1 MSGAS
6 GPSTGSGRLDP
17 SAAGLADPVP
27 EPVEG
32 RAGRPDPFP
41 ELVEGRAGRAGW
53 VAAVDLG
60 ATSGR
65 VVLGRVGP
73 DELQVRAVHRF
84 ENLPVRTPDG
94 LHWNVLELYRQ
105 ILVGLAEAVAQAPD
119 LVSVGID
126 SWAVDY
132 GLVEGAGLV
141 GIPFHYR
148 DDRTAAGVEQVHR
161 VLDHAALYAR
171 NGLQYQPFNTVYQLA
186 VEQAAGR
193 LSESRRVLLLPDLLG
208 SWLTGVQVAER
219 TNASTTGLLDLR
231 SGTWDTELMERLALP
246 PALFPPLVDPGTVVG
261 PLLPAVADEI
271 GAGHPLEVVAVGS
284 HDTASAVVGVP
295 MDGNGTAYISS
306 GTWSLVGVELAE
318 PVLTDA
324 SRQANFTNEGGVDG
338 RVRYLK
344 NVMGLWLL
352 SESIRSWQRQGQPC
366 ELAELLDRAAAVTG
380 PVPVFDAND
389 PSLLPPGDMPARIA
403 ALCRAAGHSPSDDP
417 SLVVRSILESLAAAY
432 ADAVDAAEKLSG
444 LTIDTVHV
452 VGGGSQNALLCQLT
466 ADRTRRRVLA
476 GPVEATAIGNVL
488 VQARTA
494 GLVSG
499 SLEELRGLVARTYP
513 PVEYQPQRESPEGV
527 RRVVS

>member
-1 MSGAS
+1 MS
-6 GPSTGSGRLDP
+6 
-17 SAAGLADPVP
+17 
-27 EPVEG
+27 
-32 RAGRPDPFP
+32 
-41 ELVEGRAGRAGW
+41 AGW

-105 ILVGLAEAVAQAPD
+105 ILVGLTEALAQAPD

-132 GLVEGAGLV
+132 GLVEGDSLV
-141 GIPFHYR
+141 AIPFHYR
-148 DDRTAAGVEQVHR
+148 DERTGAGVEQVHA
-161 VLDHAALYAR
+161 VLDHTDLYAR
-171 NGLQYQPFNTVYQLA
+171 NGLQFQPFNTLYQLA
-186 VEQAAGR
+186 VERAAGR
-193 LSESRRVLLLPDLLG
+193 LAEGRRVLLLPDLLA

-231 SGTWDTELMERLALP
+231 SRTWDTELMDRLALP
-246 PALFPPLVDPGTVVG
+246 PSLFPPLVDPGTVVG
-261 PLLPAVADEI
+261 PLLPDVAEEI
-271 GAGHPLEVVAVGS
+271 GASRPVDVVAVGS

-295 MDGNGTAYISS
+295 MDGNAAYISS
-306 GTWSLVGVELAE
+306 GTWSLVGVELDE

-324 SRQANFTNEGGVDG
+324 SREANFTHEGGVDG
-338 RVRYLK
+338 RIRYLK

-352 SESIRSWQRQGQPC
+352 SESIRTWQRQGRP
-366 ELAELLDRAAAVTG
+366 AELVDLLEQAAAVTG

-403 ALCRAAGHSPSDDP
+403 ALRRAGGETPSDDP
-417 SLVVRSILESLAAAY
+417 ALVVRSILESLATAY

-466 ADRTRRRVLA
+466 ADRTGRRVLA

-499 SLEELRGLVARTYP
+499 TLDELRRLVARTYP
-513 PVEYQPQRESPEGV
+513 PVEYQPKRPSPEGG
-527 RRVVS
+527 RRVVP